1 MRSFASLRTQLYLWH
16 DLSFEPPLKGVRVV
30 ELTHT
35 ILGPSCGMILADL
48 GAEVIKVEPV
58 DGDRTRRLRGFGG
71 GFFGYF
77 NRNKK
82 SLALDADSPEGR
94 EVLVKLL
101 QSADVMIE
109 NFAPGSMAKRG
120 LGPEHLEKINP
131 RLVYCALKGFLPGPY
146 EKRPALDEVV
156 QMMGGL
162 AYMTGPSG
170 PAAARRHLGGRH
182 HGRHVRR
189 LRHGAGAEAARAH
202 GQGRAGRK
210 RAVRI
215 GGVPD
220 GPASGHHR
228 DERRAAA
235 ADARAGELVGDLR
248 DLHDRRRPADLHRH
262 HLGRPV
268 EALLRVL
275 QAGQALAAD
284 PKLATNNQRIEARP
298 WLVPKVAEVFKRYT
312 KDELEQMCL
321 DADISF
327 APVARPQDLFD
338 HPHLLANGSLAATTL
353 PGGVKTRLPLLPF
366 QMMGWRPPL
375 VSDPPRDRP
384 AQRRGAGGDRL
395 RRGRHRAAE
404 VGGHARAPIGPR
416 HRRHKSRVL
425 QYGEDTGS
433 R

>member
-1 MRSFASLRTQLYLWH
+1 MTSTIT
-16 DLSFEPPLKGVRVV
+16 PPLKGVRVV

-58 DGDRTRRLRGFGG
+58 DGDRTRKLRGFGA

-82 SLALDADSPEGR
+82 SLALDADAPEGR
-94 EVLVKLL
+94 AVLVKLL

-170 PAAARRHLGGRH
+170 RPL
-182 HGRHVRR
+182 
-189 LRHGAGAEAARAH
+189 
-202 GQGRAGRK
+202 RAGTS
-210 RAVRI
+210 VI
-215 GGVPD
+215 DIVGGMFGAFGTVL
-220 GPASGHHR
+220 ALKTR
-228 DERRAAA
+228 DRT
-235 ADARAGELVGDLR
+235 GKGGLVGQQVFIGVTSDGQWKR
-248 DLHDRRRPADLHRH
+248 FCE
-262 HLGRPV
+262 V
-268 EALLRVL
+268 FE
-275 QAGQALAAD
+275 QQALAVD

-298 WLVPKVAEVFKRYT
+298 WLVPKVAEIFKRHT
-312 KDELEQMCL
+312 MAEIEALALK
-321 DADISF
+321 ADISF

-366 QMMGWRPPL
+366 QMLGWRPPL
-375 VSDPPRDRP
+375 VSDPPEIGQHNDEVL
-384 AQRRGAGGDRL
+384 AEIGYDGEAIARL
-395 RRGRHRAAE
+395 RSAGML
-404 VGGHARAPIGPR
+404 GPR
-416 HRRHKSRVL
+416 
-425 QYGEDTGS
+425 
-433 R
+433 